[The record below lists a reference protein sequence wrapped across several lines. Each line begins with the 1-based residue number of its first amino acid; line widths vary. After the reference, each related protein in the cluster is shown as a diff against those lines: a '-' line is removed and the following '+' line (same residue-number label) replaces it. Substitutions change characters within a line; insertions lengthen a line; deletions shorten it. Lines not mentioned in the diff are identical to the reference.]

1 MPSLGQNGDAIND
14 SFAQQSAQTPSPCTG
29 SRQATHN
36 VGSAISSAIR
46 AACHHARRHTLIV
59 RRKWLDMERDGDG
72 SALITRDG
80 SAEPTAAQAGSFAI
94 ASQQLADA
102 WLSMT
107 GREHTKA

>member
-1 MPSLGQNGDAIND
+1 MPSLGQNGGAIND

-29 SRQATHN
+29 SRQATHS

-46 AACHHARRHTLIV
+46 AACRQAPRHTLIV
-59 RRKWLDMERDGDG
+59 RRKWLEMERDGDG
-72 SALITRDG
+72 SAFIMRDG
-80 SAEPTAAQAGSFAI
+80 SAEPAAAQAGSFAM
-94 ASQQLADA
+94 ATPRLADA